1 MAGAVGVDG
10 VAKPLLLPHLL
21 EQAGGH
27 AAPQDGGQELELEP
41 PGVGEGQAG
50 ESQGQVVLLDG
61 LLLHHHPGHIGGGPR
76 SGVGPRLQAGK
87 APGQFRGVGV
97 GKAARQGHHDA
108 VGPVVGALV
117 RPQPRPV
124 HLVQG
129 GLSSQDGPGQGGAL
143 ESRPGQPLSAEIL
156 RVVLVHADLLQ
167 DHPPLGLH
175 VGVVEPGVEEHVAQ
189 DVRRPGQVGVQHPG
203 IEAGALLGGEGVDL
217 AAHGVHLLRQLGG
230 GAAPGSLEE
239 HVLDEMGRPVLPR
252 ALMAGAG
259 PHPDAQG
266 NRAHPRHMLR
276 QDTHPVGERLFFIH
290 QTIVTSHFSIFS
302 RLVWTNTVPFTPRAG
317 QSGAVPPP

>member
-1 MAGAVGVDG
+1 MGRARGE
-10 VAKPLLLPHLL
+10 PLNT
-21 EQAGGH
+21 
-27 AAPQDGGQELELEP
+27 AP
-41 PGVGEGQAG
+41 A
-50 ESQGQVVLLDG
+50 S
-61 LLLHHHPGHIGGGPR
+61 R
-76 SGVGPRLQAGK
+76 SAQ
-87 APGQFRGVGV
+87 
-97 GKAARQGHHDA
+97 
-108 VGPVVGALV
+108 
-117 RPQPRPV
+117 
-124 HLVQG
+124 
-129 GLSSQDGPGQGGAL
+129 S
-143 ESRPGQPLSAEIL
+143 IL

-276 QDTHPVGERLFFIH
+276 QDTHPVGERLFSYIKP
-290 QTIVTSHFSIFS
+290 
-302 RLVWTNTVPFTPRAG
+302 L
-317 QSGAVPPP
+317 